1 MLYLLVVEGIPK
13 ASRDSLEF
21 GDGRILIYSS
31 IRYKIAFYVYKGSYM
46 SAHVLLNLLYE

>member
-1 MLYLLVVEGIPK
+1 MLYLLVVERIP
-13 ASRDSLEF
+13 SRDSLEF

-31 IRYKIAFYVYKGSYM
+31 IRYKIAYNAYRGSYM